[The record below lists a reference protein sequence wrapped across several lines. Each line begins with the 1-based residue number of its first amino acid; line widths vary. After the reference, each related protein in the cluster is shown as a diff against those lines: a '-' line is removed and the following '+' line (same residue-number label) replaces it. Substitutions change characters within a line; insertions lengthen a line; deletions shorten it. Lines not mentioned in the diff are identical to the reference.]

1 MPESARGVDFAI
13 REEQDLED
21 SGAYGTTPS
30 RKADETLQ
38 RGDEVAMLVCS
49 TNFEDEPPQPSLSQS
64 ITISTDGAPRLK
76 PPLASGKQR
85 QSQLSSKK
93 PPTAQSRRSNH
104 QPAFVATTEE
114 KSSLE
119 SSTFNERV
127 SLNDHF
133 VIPPKIRP
141 KDPQH

>member
-1 MPESARGVDFAI
+1 MDFAI

-30 RKADETLQ
+30 RKADETL
-38 RGDEVAMLVCS
+38 RRADELAMLVCS

-64 ITISTDGAPRLK
+64 ITISTDGGPRVK
-76 PPLASGKQR
+76 PPLASGQR
-85 QSQLSSKK
+85 KSQLSSRK

-104 QPAFVATTEE
+104 QPAFAATTEE
-114 KSSLE
+114 KGSLE

-133 VIPPKIRP
+133 VIPPKLQP
-141 KDPQH
+141 KES